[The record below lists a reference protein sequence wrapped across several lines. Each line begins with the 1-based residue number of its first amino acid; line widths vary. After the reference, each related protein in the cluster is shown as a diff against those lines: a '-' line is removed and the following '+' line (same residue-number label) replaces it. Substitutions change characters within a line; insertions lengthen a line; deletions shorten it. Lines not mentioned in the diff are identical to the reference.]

1 MASFAEEQQRWAV
14 LCREFRRQRA
24 AGDAAIPFRNG
35 LASAEELAEWNR
47 QDPDADE
54 VKQRM
59 DAFLAS
65 SDRSSRGS

>member
-1 MASFAEEQQRWAV
+1 MG
-14 LCREFRRQRA
+14 RRLRHSHRHDQTALNR
-24 AGDAAIPFRNG
+24 
-35 LASAEELAEWNR
+35 SAEWNR

-65 SDRSSRGS
+65 FTPAESMAISLGV